1 MATTN
6 YKLEELA
13 REGGTSPR
21 TVRYYVQRGL
31 LPAPSFRGKDT
42 GYAREHLVR
51 LRAIKRLQEA
61 YFPLDAIAGELA
73 SRSLAD
79 IERIADGRLVP
90 SVHDMHV
97 ASTPHAPHSPYR
109 SHSTSSDREVEL
121 VVTETRS
128 TRFTIAPGV
137 AITLDDDAPSESRRL
152 VEDLLASLKA
162 TSRIREGR

>member
-79 IERIADGRLVP
+79 IERIADGRLLP
-90 SVHDMHV
+90 SSHDAHV
-97 ASTPHAPHSPYR
+97 AHAPHAPHSPYR

-137 AITLDDDAPSESRRL
+137 AITLDDDAPGESRRL

>member
-1 MATTN
+1 MTT

-31 LPAPSFRGKDT
+31 LPAPAFKGKDT

-61 YFPLDAIAGELA
+61 YFPLDAIAAELA

-90 SVHDMHV
+90 TSPNPGF
-97 ASTPHAPHSPYR
+97 ASPTAAHS
-109 SHSTSSDREVEL
+109 SSSDREVEL
-121 VVTETRS
+121 VVTEIRT

-137 AITLDDDAPSESRRL
+137 AITLDDDAPVESRRL
-152 VEDLLASLKA
+152 AMDLLASLQA